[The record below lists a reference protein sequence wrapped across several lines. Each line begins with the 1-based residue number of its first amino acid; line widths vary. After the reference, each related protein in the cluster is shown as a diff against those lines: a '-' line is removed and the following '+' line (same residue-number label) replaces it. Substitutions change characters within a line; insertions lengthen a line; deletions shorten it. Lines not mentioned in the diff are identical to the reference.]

1 MANTTG
7 KKFGGREKGTPNK
20 LTKELRSALKDVLY
34 DEIEQIP
41 HRLNALEAKD
51 GPMNNIK
58 TIIELRAHHERFKEV
73 VTTLKRLEERSKNQ
87 WVKADSPTPQR
98 ATHSRHDHAQ
108 CHQWFPYISGSGRE
122 LAI

>member
-41 HRLNALEAKD
+41 HRLDELEAKD
-51 GPMNNIK
+51 
-58 TIIELRAHHERFKEV
+58 
-73 VTTLKRLEERSKNQ
+73 RLELLVKLMPYVFPKVQSVSQSLDEPMSGAKCILNTFNLLYCFIVSKIDNFTR
-87 WVKADSPTPQR
+87 D
-98 ATHSRHDHAQ
+98 
-108 CHQWFPYISGSGRE
+108 
-122 LAI
+122 

>member
-41 HRLNALEAKD
+41 HRLDELEAKD
-51 GPMNNIK
+51 
-58 TIIELRAHHERFKEV
+58 
-73 VTTLKRLEERSKNQ
+73 RLELL
-87 WVKADSPTPQR
+87 VKLM
-98 ATHSRHDHAQ
+98 
-108 CHQWFPYISGSGRE
+108 PYVFTKVQSVSQSLDE
-122 LAI
+122 PMS